1 MSSEAKLRPHVDPPP
16 VRRNRD
22 RLREILREQP
32 ALLLTISYL
41 MLTSLGL
48 GYQFAFFLQ
57 FRVNILD
64 YAEISDFLLAA
75 IREPAVLVLGLAP
88 LLLLWA
94 VQRFGEWLKRRN
106 TRFAALSGRTDTP
119 LMRAVTYP
127 FFIAIYFFLFALK
140 YGERVATSIKAGGG
154 IRCASSW
161 RRLPPRVCQPPPR
174 PCSWARRRH
183 SSFSTILRNGAR
195 TSSRSRTSPG
205 SSCCGPSAFRVPRP
219 KPNDDRG
226 RPATHPLARTSR

>member
-1 MSSEAKLRPHVDPPP
+1 MSSEAKLRPHADPPP

-94 VQRFGEWLKRRN
+94 VQRFGEWLKTRN

-140 YGERVATSIKAGGG
+140 YGERVATSIKAGQGKQV
-154 IRCASSW
+154 RVELASSPARDTAAAAEAPEALLLGKTTAFIFLYYPSE
-161 RRLPPRVCQPPPR
+161 RRTHIVPIENIARIVVLR
-174 PCSWARRRH
+174 PVR
-183 SSFSTILRNGAR
+183 I
-195 TSSRSRTSPG
+195 PG
-205 SSCCGPSAFRVPRP
+205 TAP
-219 KPNDDRG
+219 KI
-226 RPATHPLARTSR
+226 